1 MVTVASVVAIGNG
14 AVVNGDSGRPEVVS
28 PRLPLGRRSD
38 VAEVKPENNLF
49 TCLSGVTSHLYR
61 AQSCAMVRYG
71 KGTKYTHSLTQKC
84 NSTKRKSSV

>member
-14 AVVNGDSGRPEVVS
+14 AVVNGDSVRPEVVS

-61 AQSCAMVRYG
+61 AQSCA
-71 KGTKYTHSLTQKC
+71 TEW
-84 NSTKRKSSV
+84 